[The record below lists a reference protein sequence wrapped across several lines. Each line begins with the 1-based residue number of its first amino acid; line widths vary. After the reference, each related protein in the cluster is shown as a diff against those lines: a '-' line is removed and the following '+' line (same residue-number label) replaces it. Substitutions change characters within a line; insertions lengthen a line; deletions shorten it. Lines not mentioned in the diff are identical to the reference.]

1 MQRRRYKR
9 QRMLAPLP
17 ETLQYDNNNN
27 NNKNNNN
34 KTKKHSAVPSVFYKT
49 NKTRTKQKRGAIKIP
64 YFIKYQEYNNNK
76 KSERKSPGSYIN
88 IKRYTVSRQRARAC
102 TVCNLVHRDSNSAQ
116 IEFLQFGRN
125 FYTVQYPGTVL

>member
-17 ETLQYDNNNN
+17 ETLQYDNN

-125 FYTVQYPGTVL
+125 FYTVQYPGRVL

>member
-1 MQRRRYKR
+1 MPAILCRDDVINGSACLRRFQKHYN
-9 QRMLAPLP
+9 MI
-17 ETLQYDNNNN
+17 YDTYSNN

-76 KSERKSPGSYIN
+76 KSERKSPGRSEE
-88 IKRYTVSRQRARAC
+88 V
-102 TVCNLVHRDSNSAQ
+102 V
-116 IEFLQFGRN
+116 
-125 FYTVQYPGTVL
+125 